1 MTNVSDMKKVAV
13 IMAHP
18 DDEVLGCGASIA
30 RLAGEGASVHIL
42 IMATGLTS
50 RGEADAKALDALKDE
65 TKAAANMLGAAS
77 VEFADFP
84 DNAMDTR
91 ALLDVVKTVEIFI
104 RKTDPDMIF
113 THHSGDINIDHD
125 ITQRAVLTAARMLP
139 DTKPIEILAC
149 EVLSSTEFGPA
160 DKRLKPHC
168 YIRVSDDNLQA
179 ALDAL
184 GCYKGEI
191 RHLPHPRS
199 KEALTHQLRLRGAE
213 CGWGAAEVFEILRL
227 VK

>member
-1 MTNVSDMKKVAV
+1 MKKVAV

-104 RKTDPDMIF
+104 SKTEPDMIF

-149 EVLSSTEFGPA
+149 EVLSSTEFGSA

-191 RHLPHPRS
+191 RQWPHPRS
-199 KEALTHQLRLRGAE
+199 KEALMYQLRLRGAE

>member
-1 MTNVSDMKKVAV
+1 MTNGSDMKKVAV

-65 TKAAANMLGAAS
+65 TKAAAYMLGAAS

-168 YIRVSDDNLQA
+168 YIRVSDDNLRA

-191 RHLPHPRS
+191 RHWPHPRS
-199 KEALTHQLRLRGAE
+199 KEALMHQLRLRGAE
-213 CGWGAAEVFEILRL
+213 CGWGAAEVFEILRI

>member
-1 MTNVSDMKKVAV
+1 MTNGSDIKKVAV

-168 YIRVSDDNLQA
+168 YIRVGDDNLQA

-191 RHLPHPRS
+191 RHWPHPRS
-199 KEALTHQLRLRGAE
+199 KEALMHQLRLRGAE

>member
-1 MTNVSDMKKVAV
+1 MTNGSDMKKVAV

-65 TKAAANMLGAAS
+65 AKVAANMLGAVS

-168 YIRVSDDNLQA
+168 YIRASDDNLQA

-184 GCYKGEI
+184 GCYRGEI
-191 RHLPHPRS
+191 RHWPHPRS
-199 KEALTHQLRLRGAE
+199 KEALMHQLRLRGAE